1 MHNSWVQAGVPRSL
15 PVKKVV
21 TGSWHCTSCPPRRHD
36 FWIPCCFLVELREC
50 GDWHPETSSWNVM
63 ILLLKQPAIATDLK
77 KGGWKTIL
85 AVWDAEREVIFGG
98 CKGCRRTIHC
108 SNYTSRRWM
117 ICIVYALHI
126 GVMKNTRT
134 SGEPDSQFFTR
145 FMMFFFDRGSSSH
158 DRSSSSVKCWRNFVF
173 FNCPLCICIFNSNF
187 VFKEAWFQNISTWLT
202 LNLINF
208 WNTALAIRCGFFWVG
223 KNALSMVQ

>member
-15 PVKKVV
+15 LVKKVV
-21 TGSWHCTSCPPRRHD
+21 TGSWHYTSCPLPRRHG
-36 FWIPCCFLVELREC
+36 FLNPVLFFGWLREC

-145 FMMFFFDRGSSSH
+145 FMMFFFDWGSSSH

-173 FNCPLCICIFNSNF
+173 F
-187 VFKEAWFQNISTWLT
+187 
-202 LNLINF
+202 
-208 WNTALAIRCGFFWVG
+208 
-223 KNALSMVQ
+223 